1 MSKDWAYAQ
10 LVQEVAQSGGRD
22 KWISMIKDS
31 AYQTGVTDTKNAL
44 VAPLLT
50 VGVVVGVS
58 CVIGAQ
64 KLRKLVAE
72 RKKVRLEKME
82 KAAIAEKCLR
92 DDLGNIE
99 NVCDGCEVHQ
109 ESDSVSEKSVGLNC
123 GSLSE
128 G

>member
-1 MSKDWAYAQ
+1 MSKDWEYAK
-10 LVQEVAQSGGRD
+10 LVQEAAQNGGRD

-44 VAPLLT
+44 IAPLLA

-64 KLRKLVAE
+64 KLRKMVVE
-72 RKKVRLEKME
+72 RKKSRLEKME
-82 KAAIAEKCLR
+82 KAAIAEKCLK
-92 DDLGNIE
+92 DDLE
-99 NVCDGCEVHQ
+99 NLENGCDDCEVHQ

-128 G
+128 